1 MNTVIE
7 NSLYKNN
14 PTQFHELRKCAK
26 EFGVSYIG
34 NNIIQDDIFSVI
46 RNFAEKNGKHL
57 ELIKLPIKDDDFCAF
72 TCIRAGEI
80 FTVLNS
86 SLPLCK
92 QIYAVAHELYH
103 IWCYISDLD
112 DTLTH
117 SGSLLT
123 ADHMDDDS
131 VSQEDMEA
139 NAFAALLL
147 VPSSALME
155 QMDVYDL
162 DRKNISL
169 NDVVKLMDIFAV
181 PFKAMVLRLLEESIL
196 DEHTA
201 DQLIKHG
208 TDDNLSRSMSRQN
221 IALRWQKRTHEV
233 DMGLLSSLLQLN
245 QEEAR
250 LPDKRI
256 NEDQKYLD
264 EMITRLLGK

>member
-14 PTQFHELRKCAK
+14 PSQFQELRKCAK
-26 EFGVSYIG
+26 EFCASYIG

-46 RNFAEKNGKHL
+46 RNFAEKNGNHL
-57 ELIKLPIKDDDFCAF
+57 ELIKLPIQDDDFCAF
-72 TCIRAGEI
+72 TCIRSGEL

-112 DTLTH
+112 DMLTH

-123 ADHMDDDS
+123 ADHLDDDS

-155 QMDVYDL
+155 QMDVYDI
-162 DRKNISL
+162 DRRNISL

-181 PFKAMVLRLLEESIL
+181 PFKAMVLRLLEESLL

-201 DQLIKHG
+201 DQLIQQG
-208 TDDNLSRSMSRQN
+208 SDDGLMRSMSRQN
-221 IALRWQKRTHEV
+221 VALRWQKRSSEV
-233 DMGLLSSLLQLN
+233 DLGLLTSLLQQN
-245 QEEAR
+245 QEEGR
-250 LPDKRI
+250 LPDNRI
-256 NEDQKYLD
+256 DEDRKLLY
-264 EMITRLLGK
+264 EMIARYAGK